1 MAEYEFDL
9 PYPPSVNGYWRTF
22 QGRQIISKRGR
33 EYRKKAIEVMKEL
46 NLDCENISE
55 RLSVSVI
62 IHPPTL
68 RKYDI
73 DNWCKAPFDALTHAK
88 FWKDDEQVDSL
99 SIKKGEKVKGGSVA
113 IRVTLL
119 KDLL

>member
-22 QGRQIISKRGR
+22 RGRQIISKRGR
-33 EYRKKAIEVMKEL
+33 EYRKHAIEVMKEL
-46 NLDCENISE
+46 SLAGEMISE
-55 RLSVSVI
+55 RMHLSVV

-99 SIKKGEKVKGGSVA
+99 SIKKGEKVKSGLIK

-119 KDLL
+119 D